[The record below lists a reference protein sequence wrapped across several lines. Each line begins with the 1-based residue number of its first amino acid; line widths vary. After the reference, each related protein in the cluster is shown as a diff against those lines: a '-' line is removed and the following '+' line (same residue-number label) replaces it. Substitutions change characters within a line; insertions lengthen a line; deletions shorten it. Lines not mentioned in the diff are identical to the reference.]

1 MTNDGRRSGCSSKQ
15 DINPFEQPKREGVL
29 FVFVIVF
36 MNDVMRFGKEKDF
49 SSLSF
54 FFFFSFF
61 VRLLGK
67 GWGEFVDFF
76 FQKIF
81 LLILYIF
88 LIM

>member
-54 FFFFSFF
+54 FFFFLF
-61 VRLLGK
+61 LLG
-67 GWGEFVDFF
+67 
-76 FQKIF
+76 
-81 LLILYIF
+81 Y
-88 LIM
+88 